1 MKVGTR
7 KRLSFI
13 FSYGG
18 QVQDLC
24 EVMRM
29 IDSQQINPQ
38 VEQRPYG
45 DLPIVLKALE
55 QGEIEARVALTY
67 T

>member
-1 MKVGTR
+1 MKLGTR

-24 EVMRM
+24 EVLRM
-29 IDSQQINPQ
+29 IASQQINPQ
-38 VEQRPYG
+38 VAQRPYG
-45 DLPIVLKALE
+45 DLPMALE
-55 QGEIEARVALTY
+55 ALKRGEVEARVVLTY
-67 T
+67 